1 MLVDGVFWLVPQD
14 LRIIISQRSR
24 YRIITQRGV
33 AVLPTMVESPPT
45 HGDLSGAGYKKLMSS
60 VPIFILQHQH
70 PFSVAMRFTLTLLGS
85 LILFVAGL
93 VQETNAQNPPV
104 PGPKDALDVSHCSW
118 CPAESKAHCLPLPSS
133 VEEGSRPRCFP
144 NWFHHLIRGEG
155 PASLQQR

>member
-1 MLVDGVFWLVPQD
+1 MLRPLPDRTEYDRHQTFHGDRQFDNSNITYVLVMLVDGVFWLVPQD

-104 PGPKDALDVSHCSW
+104 PEIGR
-118 CPAESKAHCLPLPSS
+118 AH
-133 VEEGSRPRCFP
+133 V
-144 NWFHHLIRGEG
+144 
-155 PASLQQR
+155 